1 MYDFMRKLC
10 NFKFVKY
17 HNFFAHV
24 PPIYN
29 VHRSLVFVIDSLKAG
44 FHMIADDCDRL
55 RLYGNRSLCDRLR
68 STIRDRLR
76 SAIVCDRLRS
86 YGNQPLKRVLCRI

>member
-29 VHRSLVFVIDSLKAG
+29 VHRSLVFVIDSL
-44 FHMIADDCDRL
+44 R
-55 RLYGNRSLCDRLR
+55 N
-68 STIRDRLR
+68 
-76 SAIVCDRLRS
+76 AISR
-86 YGNQPLKRVLCRI
+86 YFQ